1 MKSLENKVRE
11 FRKLFRLTFG
21 DTPAIREPHLQ
32 ARMLLEE
39 CFETVQGLVGIDA
52 AATAIYQATCAWR
65 SSDNLNGAHL
75 PDVADGL
82 VDLMYI
88 ATGTA
93 QACGI
98 DLDPVLDAVH
108 AANMA
113 KVNGPVVNGK
123 LGKPPGWTPPDVAAV
138 LRAQGWDG
146 KS

>member
-1 MKSLENKVRE
+1 MNKLDNKVRE
-11 FRKLFRLTFG
+11 FRKLFGLTFG
-21 DTPAIREPHLQ
+21 DTPAIREPDLQ

-39 CFETVQGLVGIDA
+39 CIETIEGLLGTAHASILLANA
-52 AATAIYQATCAWR
+52 ADKLWSGDRGQR
-65 SSDNLNGAHL
+65 PSLVS
-75 PDVADGL
+75 VADGL

-88 ATGTA
+88 AQGCA

-113 KVNGPVVNGK
+113 KVGGPVVNGK
-123 LGKPPGWTPPDVAAV
+123 QCKPPGWTPPDIAAV

-146 KS
+146 K

>member
-1 MKSLENKVRE
+1 MSKLDNKVRE
-11 FRKLFRLTFG
+11 FRKLFGLTFG
-21 DTPAIREPHLQ
+21 DTPAIREPELQ

-39 CFETVQGLVGIDA
+39 CFEVVDGLLGGYHAEQTIEDA
-52 AATAIYQATCAWR
+52 VSAWKQTPGEPP
-65 SSDNLNGAHL
+65 SL
-75 PDVADGL
+75 PEVADGL

-113 KVNGPVVNGK
+113 KVNGPIVNGK
-123 LGKPPGWTPPDVAAV
+123 QLKPPGWTPPDIEAV

-146 KS
+146 K